1 MSNIAND
8 ESKKAIKFAKAAF
21 RLYQLGSAGF
31 CETLIKVFGRYGEKT
46 YQYWEKKEEIEA
58 LILGSVRRASK
69 EEIGRCLN
77 LLLSIF
83 GEIESD
89 KMINLISQL
98 LEKIDPVMIKRI
110 LGKLIKN
117 EIISKNQLSKQ
128 IKNNVNNLD
137 TRKLSKL
144 LITLGDFIE
153 QDTINVIVNQVSSSD
168 DPIAKHWLNVYRVE
182 RMTQSKICIE
192 IDHIIENIAYSLS
205 YENIPIKV
213 LDRLLLLYLLYGKL
227 ELKEKKK
234 LEEKIKPYAREIFLK
249 VSTIDTRFFDK
260 PLGEAF
266 TWLLSMLDNIGQEF
280 ERLLSLMIDLVKK
293 DIIENVEN
301 IAELLT
307 RIDPARIE
315 RTEAIIFSISK
326 SSNWK
331 LRELSLLLS
340 QLVYNKTRKEKW
352 LKFIK
357 SFCNDKRSI
366 IRKTCSNF
374 LLQVME
380 REIDKVTRTYY
391 SSVLTS
397 KDTQSIAKLLI
408 LISNLKPNRG
418 DLQYVIDRAIKVPR
432 STIYNAILN
441 ILNQHWKKIDTN
453 KLVEYLHKILS
464 FSRGKKTLK
473 HALKQLVKE
482 IASSSNIHR
491 EKLKDIIED
500 LSSEEN
506 K

>member
-1 MSNIAND
+1 
-8 ESKKAIKFAKAAF
+8 
-21 RLYQLGSAGF
+21 
-31 CETLIKVFGRYGEKT
+31 
-46 YQYWEKKEEIEA
+46 
-58 LILGSVRRASK
+58 
-69 EEIGRCLN
+69 
-77 LLLSIF
+77 
-83 GEIESD
+83 
-89 KMINLISQL
+89 
-98 LEKIDPVMIKRI
+98 
-110 LGKLIKN
+110 
-117 EIISKNQLSKQ
+117 
-128 IKNNVNNLD
+128 
-137 TRKLSKL
+137 
-144 LITLGDFIE
+144 
-153 QDTINVIVNQVSSSD
+153 
-168 DPIAKHWLNVYRVE
+168 
-182 RMTQSKICIE
+182 
-192 IDHIIENIAYSLS
+192 
-205 YENIPIKV
+205 
-213 LDRLLLLYLLYGKL
+213 LYGKL